1 MMHYLIEKLNGSL
14 NLYEKTHN
22 LRIYSKLNEASTL
35 FGFSY
40 YPRFW
45 IYSDMPSLTSTVLKL
60 RALVKPDDELD
71 DKLDDKLENNLE
83 NELGN
88 KLDNLYSNPKSERS
102 DDRETVIIVGGVHWM
117 STKHIT
123 KLHKLTQSFPNTR
136 LILKSLGRFLVN
148 HLGNQFI
155 FVGGRV
161 YSVGTVC

>member
-22 LRIYSKLNEASTL
+22 LRIYSHLNAASTL

-60 RALVKPDDELD
+60 KNLVKPDDRSDDRPNDRLN
-71 DKLDDKLENNLE
+71 DKLD
-83 NELGN
+83 N
-88 KLDNLYSNPKSERS
+88 KLDNLYSNPGGKRPAG
-102 DDRETVIIVGGVHWM
+102 RETVIVVGGVHWM

-123 KLHKLTQSFPNTR
+123 KLHKLAQSFPNTR
-136 LILKSLGRFLVN
+136 LILKSLGKRLILDFFL
-148 HLGNQFI
+148 
-155 FVGGRV
+155 
-161 YSVGTVC
+161 